1 MPDHDPDELDSFA
14 AILTQLLPGAW
25 TREFR
30 QHTAH
35 DDQHFL
41 TSDVW
46 DMNQVA
52 EALASR
58 TLEHDVILTRDDGLR
73 LFLMDHPRH
82 DEEFL
87 VASMAPANTPTE
99 AFRGVREPDGIAIS
113 ADPEQATEAITTSLL
128 PRYETALAQV
138 QDNAARVS
146 RRSAGADTLVLT
158 WTETG
163 DLGATTEERD
173 VAEVLVGN
181 GFVRDPVSESYVL
194 SGDDT
199 AQQAQ
204 SVRAAGT
211 RLAAIGIGVVL
222 RHAPHRASLGTMPVA
237 ATAQASARTVRSR

>member
-52 EALASR
+52 QALASR
-58 TLEHDVILTRDDGLR
+58 TLKHDVILTRDDGLR

-87 VASMAPANTPTE
+87 VAAMAPANTHAE
-99 AFRGVREPDGIAIS
+99 AFRGVREPDGIAIP
-113 ADPEQATEAITTSLL
+113 ADPEQAAEAITTGLL
-128 PRYETALAQV
+128 PRYESALGQV
-138 QDNAARVS
+138 QDNAARITH
-146 RRSAGADTLVLT
+146 RSSGADTLVLT

-163 DLGATTEERD
+163 DLAATTEEAD
-173 VAEVLVGN
+173 AAEILADN
-181 GFVRDPVSESYVL
+181 GFVRDPESKSYVL

-199 AQQAQ
+199 AQQAR

-237 ATAQASARTVRSR
+237 ATPQATARTVRSR